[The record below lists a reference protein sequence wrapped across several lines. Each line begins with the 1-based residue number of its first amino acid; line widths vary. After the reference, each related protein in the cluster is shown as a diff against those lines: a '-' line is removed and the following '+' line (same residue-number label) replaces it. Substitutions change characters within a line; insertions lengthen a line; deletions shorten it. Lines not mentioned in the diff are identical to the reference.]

1 VPSFRPSAAYTF
13 PLLHPPPP
21 RTPGFHDPF
30 LARVSGCNNAALSPS
45 DKIQRVPDPI
55 YVCSFQSIKPTPS
68 LCRTPFRRSCPSGFP
83 PGGQCFSVA
92 AGGQRIVPPWFVP
105 GALLLLLLT
114 PPKFGDPLVPPR
126 IGGQWTP
133 HVVPHT
139 PPPPAPP
146 SFSFSPVLLLPLR
159 WLVCNSVAT
168 EGADGHPPD
177 RHALRLS
184 PGTSEATSPASF
196 FPSLSFFLL
205 VYFLP
210 IRYAPMRTKFSP
222 ICPSR
227 RPPFRLCRPPGVPL
241 RPCPVPWTTTA
252 ICGDTL

>member
-1 VPSFRPSAAYTF
+1 MPNGFSGQQSETRGIPAARGPKGCPPRPHPGRSATLRPFRPSAAYTF

-105 GALLLLLLT
+105 GALLLLLLPRRRHHHPTWFPT
-114 PPKFGDPLVPPR
+114 PLLLL
-126 IGGQWTP
+126 
-133 HVVPHT
+133 
-139 PPPPAPP
+139 PPPPSRFPP
-146 SFSFSPVLLLPLR
+146 CSSCPSVGSCATPLPRKGPMVTLPIGMPSVCPPV
-159 WLVCNSVAT
+159 
-168 EGADGHPPD
+168 PPK
-177 RHALRLS
+177 RLLRLL
-184 PGTSEATSPASF
+184 F
-196 FPSLSFFLL
+196 FPPCLSSYLFTSFP
-205 VYFLP
+205 FG
-210 IRYAPMRTKFSP
+210 MR
-222 ICPSR
+222 R
-227 RPPFRLCRPPGVPL
+227 
-241 RPCPVPWTTTA
+241 
-252 ICGDTL
+252 

>member
-1 VPSFRPSAAYTF
+1 VPTPPPPRRPTPTPGFSPARSVPSFRPSAAYTF

-105 GALLLLLLT
+105 GALLLLLQRPRSSETLWSPHGSEASGPPTWFPT
-114 PPKFGDPLVPPR
+114 PLLLL
-126 IGGQWTP
+126 
-133 HVVPHT
+133 
-139 PPPPAPP
+139 PPPPSRFPP
-146 SFSFSPVLLLPLR
+146 CSSCPSVGSCATPLPRKGPMVTLPIGMPSVCPPV
-159 WLVCNSVAT
+159 
-168 EGADGHPPD
+168 PPK
-177 RHALRLS
+177 RLLRLL
-184 PGTSEATSPASF
+184 F
-196 FPSLSFFLL
+196 FPPCLSSYLFTSFP
-205 VYFLP
+205 FG
-210 IRYAPMRTKFSP
+210 MR
-222 ICPSR
+222 R
-227 RPPFRLCRPPGVPL
+227 
-241 RPCPVPWTTTA
+241 
-252 ICGDTL
+252 